1 MKAVYLALGLMMAGH
16 ACAASIT
23 GSIGVKLTI
32 YSQCHIDGQ
41 STTPA
46 NSPTV
51 NCGQQLSAQPKVT
64 ETVLSTKSKNRE
76 ASKLVTVEW

>member
-46 NSPTV
+46 NLPAV
-51 NCGQQLSAQPKVT
+51 NCGQQESAQPKVT
-64 ETVLSTKSKNRE
+64 ESVISQDSERR
-76 ASKLVTVEW
+76 AVAKLVTVEW

>member
-46 NSPTV
+46 T
-51 NCGQQLSAQPKVT
+51 LT
-64 ETVLSTKSKNRE
+64 L
-76 ASKLVTVEW
+76 SKLRPAAIGPAQSD

>member
-1 MKAVYLALGLMMAGH
+1 MKAVYLALGLIMAGR

-32 YSQCHIDGQ
+32 YPQCYIDGQ

-46 NSPTV
+46 SSRAV
-51 NCGQQLSAQPKVT
+51 NCGRLHDAQPKVT
-64 ETVLSTKSKNRE
+64 QTVISTE
-76 ASKLVTVEW
+76 ASQSGTTLMTVEW